1 MFTAKE
7 AFKLNIFICTGSR
20 SKEYE
25 IELKTEI
32 RNQNLK
38 FKILKDLSELENIDV
53 IIYSD
58 DCEIIDFAI
67 FPKSTYVFSTFA
79 GVEKTLNNTTIIQP
93 LVRMIDDEMT
103 ESMAEWCTAHVM
115 RYHLSLDRFIN
126 KNTPEWLRTTE
137 EPLLAN
143 QRSIGILGLG
153 TLGEATA
160 QKLQRLGFIVRG
172 WSNTRKK
179 ITGIE
184 SHTGDSGLKKV
195 LGNSDFLILLLPL
208 TSKTKNIINKNSINL
223 FKDGAKLINAGR
235 GGLIE
240 EESLREALDSGKL
253 SECTLDVFNKEP
265 LPKSHW
271 FWYNKKITITP
282 HISAPTRI
290 GSSVK
295 AMIENMKKIQLG

>member
-115 RYHLSLDRFIN
+115 RYHLGLDRFIN
-126 KNTPEWLRTTE
+126 KRKPEWLKTTE

-160 QKLQRLGFIVRG
+160 QKLQTLGFIVRG

-179 ITGIE
+179 ITGIK

-235 GGLIE
+235 GALIE
-240 EESLREALDSGKL
+240 E
-253 SECTLDVFNKEP
+253 
-265 LPKSHW
+265 
-271 FWYNKKITITP
+271 
-282 HISAPTRI
+282 
-290 GSSVK
+290 
-295 AMIENMKKIQLG
+295 